1 MQTKPFWI
9 IVENGD
15 LFEGHQGH
23 WADCFFSNATIDTIK
38 AALDGKA
45 LFGEKVEYEIRE
57 MTDEEIQKYPESID
71 FTNWLKEEYGE
82 V

>member
-9 IVENGD
+9 TVNGGD
-15 LFEGHQGH
+15 VFEGHQGH

-38 AALDGKA
+38 NSLDSNS

-57 MTDEEIQKYPESID
+57 MTDEELQKYPEAIEFAD
-71 FTNWLKEEYGE
+71 WLKNEYGE
-82 V
+82 I